1 MSKLSFNNAGQW
13 SLQKNSIGVDTHEE
27 VNEPEF
33 GHHPKGRDK
42 KVKFDPKADQKG
54 FQEYVDNRADHIPT
68 SGYAIGK
75 VTDFIW
81 TFETDYQTSK
91 TNQIKRD
98 WPAWYEGELD
108 EWRYDRGNEKAGH
121 FEAWAKDPNH
131 KPIILV
137 EGTDGKPHVWDGHH
151 RVGMAHIKKMKQI
164 PVLYGTRK
172 KK

>member
-1 MSKLSFNNAGQW
+1 MQKVIFNQAGQW
-13 SLQKNSIGVDTHEE
+13 KLEKANDIGVDKRSVTPP
-27 VNEPEF
+27 EPLYEN
-33 GHHPKGRDK
+33 KRDK

-54 FQEYVDNRADHIPT
+54 FQDYVKNRADHIPA
-68 SGYAIGK
+68 SGFAVGK
-75 VTDFIW
+75 VDDFIW

-98 WPAWYEGELD
+98 WISWYNGELD
-108 EWRYDRGNEKAGH
+108 EWQYDRGAERAGH
-121 FEAWAKDPNH
+121 FEAWAKNPQV
-131 KPIILV
+131 KPAIII
-137 EGTDGKPHVWDGHH
+137 EGTDGKPHIWDGHH